1 MGLKLKPRKCQSLS
15 VKAGKSVDLVFS
27 LGEAQISSI
36 LHDKYHKFLGGFYT
50 FDFTTAS
57 VAGVTRD
64 KICDQLKRID
74 SLLVRSEYKVRM
86 YADYLLN
93 SYRFMFSVHDLTRS
107 QVLNWVT
114 LRVLPTLT

>member
-1 MGLKLKPRKCQSLS
+1 MVPL
-15 VKAGKSVDLVFS
+15 
-27 LGEAQISSI
+27 
-36 LHDKYHKFLGGFYT
+36 LGGFYT

-74 SLLVRSEYKVRM
+74 SLLVRSEYKVYKV
-86 YADYLLN
+86 YAEYLLN
-93 SYRFMFSVHDLTRS
+93 SYRFIFSVHDLTRS